1 MLSDEPFLGVVNETN
16 RILGNALDEGILDNI
31 PPEEMLRALRN
42 DVFVFS
48 GLKAHAELKEASELL
63 LTTDGKIKPFSQFKA
78 DVLSVHQDYN
88 VRYLEPEYIFATS
101 SAQMAAKWVDF
112 EKDGDRY
119 NLQYRTAGDNKVRDD
134 HAALANITLPSDDAF
149 WDSYLPPIAW
159 RCRCTAVQV
168 RKGKYPED
176 NSAKAIAKGEEATT
190 KIDKKGN
197 NSAEI
202 FRFNPGKQKV
212 IFPPHHPYRKVQ
224 ERVRK
229 IVESLGG
236 EGRGWENIETEKG
249 SVRVSVLHGAAERES
264 NLITAK
270 YLANTH
276 GYDIELL
283 PVVSNKKTAD
293 SFNKTLNQKQ
303 EYKTN
308 IIASKGAIDNEIR
321 DAARQADHIVIR
333 VTSGINDNDLQR
345 GIKGRVNQEKSIKS
359 ITVIRNGKDKSYTRD
374 DIMKKDFNL

>member
-1 MLSDEPFLGVVNETN
+1 MLSDEPFLGLVNETN
-16 RILGNALDEGILDNI
+16 RILSNALDEGILDNM

-48 GLKAHAELKEASELL
+48 GLKTHAQLKEASELL
-63 LTTDGKIKPFSQFKA
+63 ITPDGKIKPYNQFKA
-78 DVLSVHQDYN
+78 DVLSIHQEYN

-134 HAALANITLPSDDAF
+134 HAALANITLPSEDAF

-176 NSAKAIAKGEEATT
+176 DSKKAIAKGEEATT
-190 KIDKKGN
+190 KIDKNGN
-197 NSAEI
+197 NSAAI
-202 FRFNPGKQKV
+202 FRYNPGKQKV
-212 IFPPHHPYRKVQ
+212 IFPPHHPYRQVQ
-224 ERVRK
+224 KGVRN

-236 EGRGWENIETEKG
+236 EGRGWETVETDKG
-249 SVRVSVLHGAAERES
+249 SVRVNVLHGAGERES

-270 YLANTH
+270 YLANTY
-276 GYDIELL
+276 GYDIDLL
-283 PVVSNKKTAD
+283 PVSGNKKTAD
-293 SFNKTLNQKQ
+293 SFNKTLNLKQ

-321 DAARQADHIVIR
+321 DAAGQADHVVIR
-333 VTSGINDNDLQR
+333 ITSGISDNDLQR
-345 GIKGRVNQEKSIKS
+345 GIRGRVNQEKNIKS
-359 ITVIRNGKDKSYTRD
+359 ITVIHKGKDKTYLRD
-374 DIMKKDFNL
+374 EIMNKDFTL